1 MSELGYWVAM
11 SRVRGV
17 GIGRLRALNAYFGS
31 LKRVWEASAIDL
43 LQSGLDEQTTRQI
56 CDARDALSPD
66 EEVLA
71 LEKHGIRGVMCNEP
85 GYPGFLTRIC
95 DAPPVLFVRGDLPD
109 VDELSLAIVGTRRPT
124 AYGRQATSDLVD
136 GLVSAGAVTV
146 SGLARGIDTYVHRET
161 LDRGGRT
168 VAVLAGGLDTVY
180 PAENLAL
187 ARRILESAGALV
199 SEHPPRTKLRREH
212 FLRRN
217 RIMSG
222 MSRGAVIV
230 EAGER
235 SGALATARNA
245 LDQNREVFAFPGGA
259 FSPQSAGTNRLIQR
273 GEAKLVLSAADV
285 LIEFGVSDCG
295 DSDSRVPMQTDSVGS
310 LLLSCMGSIP
320 VHTDDLARE
329 LSIPSRE
336 VTTALS
342 LLELQGVVRNMGNMH
357 YVISGK
363 WLPEVS

>member
-11 SRVRGV
+11 SRIRGV
-17 GIGRLRALNAYFGS
+17 GMTKLRALNAYFGS
-31 LKRVWEASAIDL
+31 LARVWEASQVDL
-43 LQSGLDEQTTRQI
+43 MRSGVDEQTALQI
-56 CDARDALSPD
+56 CDARHDLSPD
-66 EEVLA
+66 EEELT
-71 LEKHGIRGVMCNEP
+71 LEKHGVRGVISDDP
-85 GYPGFLTRIC
+85 DYPRLLTQIT
-95 DAPPVLFVRGDLPD
+95 DPPPVLYMRGALPA
-109 VDELSLAIVGTRRPT
+109 VDELSLAMVGTRRPT
-124 AYGRQATSDLVD
+124 AYGRHATSELVD
-136 GLVSAGAVTV
+136 GLVTAGAVTV
-146 SGLARGIDTYVHRET
+146 SGLARGIDTCVHRET

-180 PAENLAL
+180 PSENLAL
-187 ARRILESAGALV
+187 ARRILESGGAVV

-222 MSRGAVIV
+222 ISGGTVIV

-245 LDQNREVFAFPGGA
+245 LDQNREVFAVPGGA
-259 FSPQSAGTNRLIQR
+259 FSPQSAGTNRLIQK
-273 GEAKLVLSAADV
+273 GEAKLVLSAADI
-285 LIEFGVSDCG
+285 LIEFGLSGG
-295 DSDSRVPMQTDSVGS
+295 DSDCRAPMQADAVQS
-310 LLLSCMGSIP
+310 LLLSCMGSVP
-320 VHTDDLARE
+320 VHADELARE

-336 VTTALS
+336 VTASLS

-357 YVISGK
+357 YVVTGK